1 MAAQKE
7 LTAEGVLKEIKKCG
21 FTHLVFLTDTKV
33 RFIHEALLKEKD
45 ITPVPFCREGEGIAI
60 AAGLVIGGKKPVLL
74 FQNTGLYESGDSIR
88 TVALELRLPMLMI
101 ISYLGWKHDAPMT
114 DTAGIYLEPVLDAWG
129 IRHYLVE
136 TDGDVGRISK
146 AWEESQQTSRP
157 VAVLIGS
164 EYTQQ

>member
-7 LTAEGVLKEIKKCG
+7 LTAEGILKEIKKCG

-114 DTAGIYLEPVLDAWG
+114 DSPGIMLEPTLKAWN
-129 IRHYLVE
+129 IKYHIVE
-136 TDGDVGRISK
+136 SDDDVGKISLADK
-146 AWEESQQTSRP
+146 QSLDTSQP
-157 VAVLIGS
+157 VAILIAT
-164 EYTQQ
+164 EK